1 MNEGAVYVR
10 TCVTLCDVTARNQQP
25 SPNIETITRPHGEL
39 LGTFGSVRES
49 STIKNQY
56 QIKSL
61 QNTQLIYKITQ
72 MSTRV
77 KGTWISS
84 SQVVIV
90 VRYVSGAGALSG
102 MIKWYP
108 GDFALE

>member
-1 MNEGAVYVR
+1 MGPLRNFR
-10 TCVTLCDVTARNQQP
+10 LCAGP
-25 SPNIETITRPHGEL
+25 LIL
-39 LGTFGSVRES
+39 

-77 KGTWISS
+77 KGTWISGRK
-84 SQVVIV
+84 VVIV
-90 VRYVSGAGALSG
+90 VRYVSGAGAVSG
-102 MIKWYP
+102 VIKWYP